1 MIITVASFKG
11 GVGKTT
17 AAIHLAAFLQTQG
30 ETLLIDADPNRSATG
45 WAKRGSL
52 PYEVVD
58 EWRSPQRVRNFS
70 HVVIDTQARP
80 VQRDLELLT
89 DGCDLL
95 ILPTTPDVLAM
106 DALVLTL
113 ECLHTIG
120 ANRYR
125 ILLNIIPPK
134 PSRDGET
141 VRSLLQASEMPVFAG
156 GVRRLA
162 AFQKAARAGVPVYEV
177 KDPRAADGWQDYV
190 AVGQEMLEGFG
201 G

>member
-1 MIITVASFKG
+1 MIITIASFKG

-17 AAIHLAAFLQTQG
+17 AAVHLAAFLQSQG

-45 WAKRGSL
+45 WAQRGTL
-52 PYEVVD
+52 PFEVID
-58 EWRSPQRVRNFS
+58 QWRSPQRMRNFD

-80 VQRDLELLT
+80 IQRDLELLT

-95 ILPTTPDVLAM
+95 ILPTTPDVLAL

-113 ECLHTIG
+113 ECLQAIG

-125 ILLNIIPPK
+125 ILLNIVPPK
-134 PSRDGET
+134 PSREGEN
-141 VRSLLQASEMPVFAG
+141 VKAMLKEAEMPVFET

-162 AFQKAARAGVPVYEV
+162 AFQKAARAGVLVYAI
-177 KDPRAADGWQDYV
+177 KAARAAEGWHDYV
-190 AVGQEMLEGFG
+190 RVGQEMLVGWG
-201 G
+201 A